1 MRNTLKQI
9 KSKSSTLR
17 NATIIL
23 ITSSVLMACSSN
35 TRESEAYIANDEIK
49 QGPGIFTGDKGAFY
63 LVGGNNARKATK
75 PVNKMSNEEA
85 TQAINQKLE
94 QLNRDRVELEALKQ
108 QLKNNK

>member
-1 MRNTLKQI
+1 MRNTFEQI

-23 ITSSVLMACSSN
+23 VTSAILIGCSSN

-63 LVGGNNARKATK
+63 LVGGENTRKATK

-94 QLNRDRVELEALKQ
+94 QLNQDRIELEALKQ
-108 QLKNNK
+108 QLKNK

>member
-1 MRNTLKQI
+1 MRNTLEQI

-23 ITSSVLMACSSN
+23 IASSALISCSSN

-63 LVGGNNARKATK
+63 LVGGENTRKASK

-94 QLNRDRVELEALKQ
+94 QLNRDRVELEALRK
-108 QLKNNK
+108 L